1 MSAPNGMKMI
11 SEPHTHPYRWVMLTL
26 LWLIYFSFGLVARS
40 PSPLVTPIIKDLN
53 VTFGQM
59 GFILGSWQ
67 MTYILVAV
75 MAGVI
80 LDRWGIRKSIFVGVL
95 IIGLSASLRAVSTGF
110 ATLFIFVAVFGLG
123 GPMVSIGCPKAIA
136 LWFKG
141 KERGMAVGIYTTGP
155 WIGGMVSLATTNSVI
170 MPLVGNSWRFAFVFC
185 GMIAFGFAMLW
196 WFMAKEAEESFI
208 SDRSG
213 AVEVLVAL
221 IKIHNVRIILISGL
235 LSFAVMHGFSAWLP
249 KILERSGMS
258 SVWAG
263 YAAAVPYLTSI
274 PAVLIFPQ
282 MIPQRIRG
290 RMIALFA
297 VSAGSAILL
306 ISATD
311 LPVFLGLLIFGATGP
326 SVFPLLVLELMET
339 PAVGTRYLGSATGVF
354 FCVAEIGG
362 FFGPFTV
369 GFLVDLT
376 QSFLAGTGFLAML
389 GGIIFIL
396 MFLLKP
402 HSGAYTPD
410 SHVPKK

>member
-1 MSAPNGMKMI
+1 MSAPNGMKI
-11 SEPHTHPYRWVMLTL
+11 SEPDTHPYRWVMLTL

-59 GFILGSWQ
+59 GFVLGSWQ

-80 LDRWGIRKSIFVGVL
+80 LDRWGIRKSIFAGVL
-95 IIGLSASLRAVSTGF
+95 VIGLSAALRALSTGF
-110 ATLFIFVAVFGLG
+110 ATLFIFVALFGVG

-155 WIGGMVSLATTNSVI
+155 WIGGMVSLAATNSVI
-170 MPLVGNSWRFAFVFC
+170 MPLVGNSWRLAFVFC
-185 GMIAFGFAMLW
+185 GMIAFVFAMLW
-196 WFMAKEAEESFI
+196 WFMAKEAEETI
-208 SDRSG
+208 SSERSG

-221 IKIHNVRIILISGL
+221 IKIHNVRILLISGL
-235 LSFAVMHGFSAWLP
+235 LSFAIGHGFSAWLP

-258 SVWAG
+258 PVWAG
-263 YAAAVPYLTSI
+263 YAAAIPYLTSV
-274 PAVLIFPQ
+274 PSVLIFPR
-282 MIPQRIRG
+282 MIPQHVRG
-290 RMIALFA
+290 RAIALFS
-297 VSAGSAILL
+297 VTAGAGIML

-311 LPVFLGLLIFGATGP
+311 LPVYLGLLIYGATGTCI
-326 SVFPLLVLELMET
+326 FPLLVLELMET
-339 PAVGTRYLGSATGVF
+339 PEVGTRYLGSATGVF

-362 FFGPFTV
+362 FFGPFLM
-369 GFLVDLT
+369 GFFVDLT
-376 QSFLAGTGFLAML
+376 QSFLAGTGFLAIL

-396 MFLLKP
+396 MFLLKSRP
-402 HSGAYTPD
+402 EVYPPA
-410 SHVPKK
+410 SHVQKR